1 MLDCLTSDED
11 EIKSELGLS
20 IDISKYDVTALCLRK
35 VKSLLE
41 EQVAFANGVAAV
53 LKKLRKLQPSDQ
65 YAHGAV
71 IKRTCELEI
80 ESTTFALCAPKLRG
94 LVENKSPNVVPAYT
108 MINVKKDTNLKL
120 YLQNCLKKWKQLFSR
135 YFKKI
140 VKDWEPK
147 LILCMLITA
156 GEHARL
162 YRYED
167 CEAEIWTYKLALEI
181 NDHTVIYITSRCI
194 SLR

>member
-94 LVENKSPNVVPAYT
+94 LVENKSPN
-108 MINVKKDTNLKL
+108 
-120 YLQNCLKKWKQLFSR
+120 
-135 YFKKI
+135 KKI

>member
-20 IDISKYDVTALCLRK
+20 IDISKYDVTALCLRE
-35 VKSLLE
+35 VNSLLE

-53 LKKLRKLQPSDQ
+53 LEKLRKLQPSDQ
-65 YAHGAV
+65 YVHT
-71 IKRTCELEI
+71 RTCELEI
-80 ESTTFALCAPKLRG
+80 ESTTFALCAPKLRD

-140 VKDWEPK
+140 VKNWEPK

-156 GEHARL
+156 GEYARL

-167 CEAEIWTYKLALEI
+167 YEAEIWTLAYKLALEI
-181 NDHTVIYITSRCI
+181 NDRTIIYSKLII
-194 SLR
+194 III